1 MRATEV
7 LTQYANGRRDFSG
20 ENLRGQSFQGTNL
33 SGANFSEA
41 DIRGANFTNAKLIG
55 ANFSGTRAGLQHRWL
70 IFLYAASFFLTSLSG
85 AAARLAGGI
94 ATNPI
99 AIASNHTVFS
109 IVTMIVLAVLAILFI
124 FIALRGVTADLAA
137 VLGAIAGALI
147 VFGAVA
153 FIADSAGYSSAGDIG
168 LSLVMRV
175 AWTLAGTL
183 PWALAGALI
192 IGLAETLLWTLARTL
207 TQFLAGVLAMVGFW
221 VLPWD
226 KTKVFFKPVDSVV
239 TEAALGAVALAV
251 VLFGSYMS
259 WYILLGNKKFAL
271 MRQIAIAFA
280 ATRGTN
286 FHHADL
292 TDADFT
298 SATLKSTD
306 FRNATLTRTN
316 LHQTKKLD
324 RARVGNTILIDTK
337 VRDLVVTHR
346 GAKQSYIECNLKGAN
361 LVGAD
366 LNDAD
371 LTEAD
376 ISGAT
381 LQGAWL
387 ERANLTKTQAL
398 NTNFNQAHL
407 TGACLEA
414 WNIGSTTQ
422 LDGVICDY
430 VYLLNNHQERRPN
443 SGEFAPGEFTKLFQ
457 EVLNTVDLIFRN
469 GIDWKAFVLSFNAVQ
484 AQNEGTEL
492 SLQSIENKGDGV
504 VVARLNV
511 SEDADKEKIHSDFMQ
526 SYELALKAVE
536 ETYKAKLNA
545 KDEQIEIYR
554 QKSSEMKEIVSLLAS
569 RPINVDVKA
578 TADSKSMNDSTDQS
592 RNIKIGDIN
601 ATGSSISLG
610 DMSGIVTTTIN
621 QLPPSPEPE
630 KPGIKELLL
639 QLQAAINDPNLADDD
654 KTQVLEQIKALAE
667 AGQNPNKETAQK
679 QAKRAMGFLKVIAE
693 GLPSAAQLVKT
704 CQDVLPAIAHFF
716 GL

>member
-7 LTQYANGRRDFSG
+7 LKRYADGRRDFSG
-20 ENLRGQSFQGTNL
+20 ENLRGQSFKGKDL

-41 DIRGANFTNAKLIG
+41 DIRGASFTNAMLCNV
-55 ANFSGTRAGLQHRWL
+55 NFREAKAGLQSRWTICL
-70 IFLYAASFFLTSLSG
+70 VVGGLLFSA
-85 AAARLAGGI
+85 LAGLTPATTGYFVEYLLLGLPTPINPLTI
-94 ATNPI
+94 AMI
-99 AIASNHTVFS
+99 AISLIPFLVILITPFRWGLEVAFQ
-109 IVTMIVLAVLAILFI
+109 ALFI
-124 FIALRGVTADLAA
+124 TVVITVVGAGVVAIVSRDVPLIEA
-137 VLGAIAGALI
+137 GAIGGALI
-147 VFGAVA
+147 LTLAEVAAIAVVFAGVGSKALVGSLVGAVA
-153 FIADSAGYSSAGDIG
+153 GVIVFQEA
-168 LSLVMRV
+168 M
-175 AWTLAGTL
+175 T
-183 PWALAGALI
+183 GAV
-192 IGLAETLLWTLARTL
+192 GLAST
-207 TQFLAGVLAMVGFW
+207 
-221 VLPWD
+221 
-226 KTKVFFKPVDSVV
+226 VV
-239 TEAALGAVALAV
+239 
-251 VLFGSYMS
+251 
-259 WYILLGNKKFAL
+259 LLGNYVGWRAL
-271 MRQIAIAFA
+271 AFDERFLWIWRIGVAIA
-280 ATRGTN
+280 ATGGTSFRN
-286 FHHADL
+286 ANL
-292 TDADFT
+292 TDADLT

-324 RARVGNTILIDTK
+324 RARVGNTILMDAK
-337 VRDLVVTHR
+337 VRDLVVTHQ
-346 GAKQSYIECNLKGAN
+346 GAKQSYIGCNLKGAN
-361 LVGAD
+361 LIGAD
-366 LNDAD
+366 LNDSD

-376 ISGAT
+376 ISGAN
-381 LQGAWL
+381 LQQAWL

-398 NTNFNQAHL
+398 NTNFHEAHL

-414 WNIGSTTQ
+414 WNIDSTTQ
-422 LDGVICDY
+422 LNGAICDY

-443 SGEFAPGEFTKLFQ
+443 SGEFAPEEFTKLFE
-457 EVLNTVDLIFRN
+457 EVLTTVDLIFRN

-484 AQNEGTEL
+484 AKNEGTEL

-554 QKSSEMKEIVSLLAS
+554 QKSSEMKEIVSLLAN

-578 TADSKSMNDSTDQS
+578 IADSKSMNESTDQS
-592 RNIKIGDIN
+592 RNLKIGDVSGGFN
-601 ATGSSISLG
+601 ASTGAISLG
-610 DMSGIVTTTIN
+610 DISGIVTNTIN
-621 QLPPSPEPE
+621 QLPSSSEPE
-630 KPGIKELLL
+630 KAGIKELLV

-654 KTQVLEQIKALAE
+654 KEQVLEQIKVLAE

-704 CQDVLPAIAHFF
+704 CQDVLPAIALFF

>member
-1 MRATEV
+1 MPCPYQHPNPNAGKQPMRATEV
-7 LTQYANGRRDFSG
+7 LKQYADGRRDFSG
-20 ENLRGQSFQGTNL
+20 ENLKGQSFKGKDL

-41 DIRGANFTNAKLIG
+41 DIRGANFTNAKLTG
-55 ANFSGTRAGLQHRWL
+55 ANFKRANAGLQRRWVMGL
-70 IFLYAASFFLTSLSG
+70 VIGSWLLAGLSGIFSGLATYFAGMLFDINSSENVFFGVTALVMLVIFLVVTTSQGLVKG
-85 AAARLAGGI
+85 IFALAVTFAVAGTF
-94 ATNPI
+94 AI
-99 AIASNHTVFS
+99 AIALTNTVAITFTGTGAIMS
-109 IVTMIVLAVLAILFI
+109 AGGGGFAAAGAATCAIAVTGTIAVSSMFASVLTGIIALAVSRVVAFVGAGHGAATMATIVTL
-124 FIALRGVTADLAA
+124 
-137 VLGAIAGALI
+137 LGAYVGWR
-147 VFGAVA
+147 AVT
-153 FIADSAGYSSAGDIG
+153 GDE
-168 LSLVMRV
+168 RD
-175 AWTLAGTL
+175 AWTLGNVI
-183 PWALAGALI
+183 ALAA
-192 IGLAETLLWTLARTL
+192 IG
-207 TQFLAGVLAMVGFW
+207 
-221 VLPWD
+221 
-226 KTKVFFKPVDSVV
+226 
-239 TEAALGAVALAV
+239 
-251 VLFGSYMS
+251 
-259 WYILLGNKKFAL
+259 
-271 MRQIAIAFA
+271 
-280 ATRGTN
+280 GTS
-286 FHHADL
+286 FRHADL

-298 SATLKSTD
+298 SATLKHTD

-316 LHQTKKLD
+316 LHQTQKLD
-324 RARVGNTILIDTK
+324 LARVGNTIFIDTK

-346 GAKQSYIECNLKGAN
+346 GAKQFYIGCNLKSAN
-361 LVGAD
+361 LVGSD

-376 ISGAT
+376 ISGAN

-414 WNIGSTTQ
+414 WNIDSTTQ
-422 LDGVICDY
+422 LDGAICDY
-430 VYLLNNHQERRPN
+430 VYLLNNQQERRPN

-457 EVLNTVDLIFRN
+457 EVLTTVDLIFRN

-545 KDEQIEIYR
+545 KDNEIEIYR

-578 TADSKSMNDSTDQS
+578 VADSKSMNESTDQS
-592 RNIKIGDIN
+592 RNIRIGDIN
-601 ATGSSISLG
+601 ATGSSINLG
-610 DMSGIVTTTIN
+610 DISGIVTNTIN

-630 KPGIKELLL
+630 KPGIKELLS

-654 KTQVLEQIKALAE
+654 KQQVLEQIKVLAE

-704 CQDVLPAIAHFF
+704 CQDVLPAIALFF